1 MEKDKTSEQIAF
13 RLTQHE
19 KQVLSQKATAEG
31 KTPSQVMRSLVQKY
45 IAEYENNDV
54 NQRLEALEKKIT
66 ELQRANLGEFLA
78 SETKITC

>member
-1 MEKDKTSEQIAF
+1 
-13 RLTQHE
+13 
-19 KQVLSQKATAEG
+19 
-31 KTPSQVMRSLVQKY
+31 MRSLVQKY

-78 SETKITC
+78 SETKITF

>member
-19 KQVLSQKATAEG
+19 KQVLFDKASAEG

-45 IAEYENNDV
+45 IVEYETNDV
-54 NQRLEALEKKIT
+54 NQRLEAIERKIA
-66 ELQRANLGEFLA
+66 ELQREKLGESLA
-78 SETKITC
+78 SETKIAS